1 MTDWRERARELA
13 IQALAQLDVQGDD
26 FLSEVD
32 FFINSSNFPESSKK
46 LARKLVDITWSN
58 RKKCDEYI
66 GKTVKH
72 WQIQRIALID
82 RTILRLA
89 IAELLY
95 RPEVPMRVI
104 LDQAIELVKKYS
116 TAESPQF
123 INGILDA
130 VVRKMEHESRQESKQ
145 ESVEENTQGN
155 NENYK
160 QEHKEEEEDKREE
173 KKEDNR
179 ESKQ

>member
-13 IQALAQLDVQGDD
+13 IQALAQLDVQGDN
-26 FLSEVD
+26 FLSDVD
-32 FFINSSNFPESSKK
+32 FFINSSNFPDSSKK

-58 RKKCDEYI
+58 RQKCDEYI

-104 LDQAIELVKKYS
+104 LDQAIELAKKYS
-116 TAESPQF
+116 TSESPQF

-130 VVRKMEHESRQESKQ
+130 VVRKMEQERKQ
-145 ESVEENTQGN
+145 ESVEENTQ
-155 NENYK
+155 ENIDNHK
-160 QEHKEEEEDKREE
+160 QEHKEEDKREE